1 MNQILITKKL
11 YITPELKRKKKM
23 YKFDFILSLFLVIAL
38 CSVCIYAE
46 YDRNKSEAVSQEILS
61 SMTTQSLEDDTTI
74 KAKENNVLV
83 VALDDTTEEEL
94 EEIKPV
100 INNASVIKKKQEEDT
115 AKQVIPSVYTDSKG
129 NKYATVG
136 TVNIPKIDVSYP
148 ILSETSDELLK
159 VSICKFWGPNPNE
172 VGNLCLVGHN
182 YRNSRFFSKVPK
194 LENGDKIEIMDLTGT
209 TITYEVYDKHTVD
222 PEDVSDTTQ
231 KTNGK
236 KEITL
241 ITCTN
246 DSKLRVIVKA
256 TEIKE

>member
-1 MNQILITKKL
+1 MNQILITQKL

-23 YKFDFILSLFLVIAL
+23 YKFDFILSLFLVIVL
-38 CSVCIYAE
+38 CSICIYAE

-61 SMTTQSLEDDTTI
+61 SMTAIEEDTTI
-74 KAKENNVLV
+74 APQNNVLI
-83 VALDDTTEEEL
+83 VALDDTTDEEL
-94 EEIKPV
+94 EEIKPIV
-100 INNASVIKKKQEEDT
+100 NNASVIKTGQEKE
-115 AKQVIPSVYTDSKG
+115 KQVIPNTYTDSKG

-136 TVNIPKIDVSYP
+136 IINIPKINVNYP
-148 ILSETSDELLK
+148 ILSATKDTLDALLK
-159 VSICKFWGPNPNE
+159 VSPCKYWGPNPNE
-172 VGNLCLVGHN
+172 VGNLCIVGHN
-182 YRNSRFFSKVPK
+182 YRNNRFFSKVPK

-209 TITYEVYDKHTVD
+209 IVTYEVYDIHTVD
-222 PEDVSDTTQ
+222 PNDQRDTTQ

-256 TEIKE
+256 TEVKQ

>member
-1 MNQILITKKL
+1 MNQILITQKL

-23 YKFDFILSLFLVIAL
+23 YKFDFILSLFLVIVL
-38 CSVCIYAE
+38 CSICIYAE
-46 YDRNKSEAVSQEILS
+46 YDRNKSEAVSQEILT
-61 SMTTQSLEDDTTI
+61 SMTAQNIEDDTTI
-74 KAKENNVLV
+74 RPKDNVLV

-94 EEIKPV
+94 EEIKPIV
-100 INNASVIKKKQEEDT
+100 NNASVIKTTQEEP
-115 AKQVIPSVYTDSKG
+115 AKQVLPSVYTDSKG

-136 TVNIPKIDVSYP
+136 TINIPKINVNYP

-209 TITYEVYDKHTVD
+209 TVTYEVYDSHTVD

-231 KTNGK
+231 KTNGE
-236 KEITL
+236 KEVTL

-246 DSKLRVIVKA
+246 DNKLRVVVKA
-256 TEIKE
+256 REIEE